1 MPVTTIDTVDHRTEK
16 ALAAYI
22 RGYRDND
29 SDDET
34 YELDL
39 ELDCDRAGEL
49 KGIPVHE
56 GRQTTQ
62 RGYPSIIVSAP
73 QYQRLYQGAD
83 WFQVTATVELH
94 THRNESEDQVKRAE
108 IVHARRCK
116 ALEDLIGTPELVKD
130 GMNAPEPPEE
140 DARDVQHITVMG
152 ADLISGF
159 AEVANGAFVQRF
171 EVLLTVAPWD
181 KAPG

>member
-1 MPVTTIDTVDHRTEK
+1 MPVTQIDTVDHRTEK

-22 RGYRDND
+22 RGYRDIE
-29 SDDET
+29 SDNET

-39 ELDCDRAGEL
+39 ELDCSRAGEL

-56 GRQTTQ
+56 GRQSTQ

-73 QYQRLYQGAD
+73 QYQRLYQGVD
-83 WFQVTATVELH
+83 WYQVTATVEIH
-94 THRNESEDQVKRAE
+94 THRNESENEVKRAE
-108 IVHARRCK
+108 IVHARRAK
-116 ALEDLIGTPELVKD
+116 ALEDLIGSPED
-130 GMNAPEPPEE
+130 IISGMNAPAAPAT
-140 DARDVQHITVMG
+140 DTRDVQHITVMG

-171 EVLLTVAPWD
+171 EVLLTVSPYD
-181 KAPG
+181 KVPG